1 MKPLTSLREDLEGIL
16 ATKEYKIYTQEHKS
30 FLQNLLDSLKN
41 WLQQI
46 LQNLFPHTD
55 VAKKTFD
62 WLAYGLIALGI
73 FLLFLLLFLLL
84 SRFVRHDRIHSKEV
98 RLAMDKPLT
107 TQRQLAEA
115 HKLAEAGDYSS
126 ALRILFLGFILYLDQ
141 NQRIEAKAWKTNWE
155 YYAELKERTPQLAN
169 SFYKLA
175 IKFEEAMYGGRP
187 IAKDDYWFYSNQ
199 VSELIHEGDTR

>member
-16 ATKEYKIYTQEHKS
+16 ATQDYKIYTQENKS
-30 FLQNLLDSLKN
+30 VLQNLLASLKN

-55 VAKKTFD
+55 VAKKTSD
-62 WLAYGLIALGI
+62 WLSYGLIALGI

-84 SRFVRHDRIHSKEV
+84 SRFVRHGRIHSKEV

-107 TQRQLAEA
+107 AQRQLAEA

-187 IAKDDYWFYSNQ
+187 IAKDDYCFYSNQ
-199 VSELIHEGDTR
+199 VRELIHEGDTR